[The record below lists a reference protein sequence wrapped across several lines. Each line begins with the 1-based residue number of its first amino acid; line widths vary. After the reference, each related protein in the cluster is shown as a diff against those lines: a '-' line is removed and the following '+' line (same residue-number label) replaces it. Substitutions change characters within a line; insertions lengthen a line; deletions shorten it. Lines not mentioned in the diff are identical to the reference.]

1 MPRHFEAEGRAAGLP
16 KGRALELLQDT
27 ADRLGPALERALLAV
42 GDQVPAA
49 VSEPITS
56 DAIQRAGQMRD
67 LLSPI

>member
-1 MPRHFEAEGRAAGLP
+1 MV
-16 KGRALELLQDT
+16 
-27 ADRLGPALERALLAV
+27 DRLGPALERALLAV

-56 DAIQRAGQMRD
+56 DAMLRAAQMRD